1 MIVPYGVVMRTKE
14 FDPDIVTDAAM
25 QVFWLKGYAGT
36 SVQDLV
42 DGTGLSRSS
51 LYGTFENKHTLYQK
65 ALDRYSAIT
74 TANIQ
79 CLADKDTVKEA
90 IKNLLMRIAEDE
102 LADPL
107 SRGCFVANASLEL
120 AGHDDV
126 VAEKVIFNL
135 QRIHRAILKLLQKGQ
150 QRGEITSEKNADALA
165 YFFVNTIQ
173 GMRVLAKGTPID
185 QRRQCL
191 FDVIDTALCVL

>member
-1 MIVPYGVVMRTKE
+1 MFHIGVAMRTKE
-14 FDPDIVTDAAM
+14 FDPDIVADAAM
-25 QVFWLKGYAGT
+25 QIFWLRGYAGT

-51 LYGTFENKHTLYQK
+51 LYGTFENKYTLYQK
-65 ALDRYSAIT
+65 ALDRYSTIT
-74 TANIQ
+74 TANIR
-79 CLADKDTVKEA
+79 CLAEKNTVKAA
-90 IKNLLMRIAEDE
+90 IKNLLIRIAEDE

-107 SRGCFVANASLEL
+107 NRGCFIANASLEL
-120 AGHDDV
+120 AGQDEV

-135 QRIHRAILKLLQKGQ
+135 QRIQKAIFNLLQKGQ
-150 QRGEITSEKNADALA
+150 QQGEISSEKNVDALA

-173 GMRVLAKGTPID
+173 GMRVLAKGTSVE

-191 FDVIDTALCVL
+191 FDVVDTALCVL